1 MPQTDTSVILLK
13 EERKGLII
21 KEINLHTR
29 IYLADLA
36 TTLNVSEDTIRRD
49 INELADE
56 GKLIKIRGGAM
67 SKAYHHTSALQE
79 TYAHQNK
86 RIIAQKALSLLKD
99 GMLILIGGGTTIREL
114 IKLIPQELKATFITV
129 NPLTAVELLDK
140 PNLEIILIGG
150 QISRYSQMSI
160 GGEVYQRLSELRAD
174 LCIIGTNAIDSREGL
189 TDSDWETVQT
199 KKAMIKASAKVAI
212 LAISEKLD
220 TVMRMKITD
229 LDQIDYLIT
238 DLPADAPQ
246 TAPYRVGNVTFL

>member
-1 MPQTDTSVILLK
+1 MSVVLLK
-13 EERKGLII
+13 DERKDLII
-21 KEINLHTR
+21 KQINLHTR

-49 INELADE
+49 INDLAEE

-86 RIIAQKALSLLKD
+86 RVIAQKTLSLLKD
-99 GMLILIGGGTTIREL
+99 GMLILIGGGTTIREF
-114 IKLIPQELKATFITV
+114 IKLIPPELKATFITV

-150 QISRYSQMSI
+150 QISRYSQMSV

-174 LCIIGTNAIDSREGL
+174 LCIIGTNAIDAREGL
-189 TDSDWETVQT
+189 TDSDWETVQA
-199 KKAMIKASAKVAI
+199 KKAMLRASSKVAI

-220 TVMRMKITD
+220 TVMRMKIAD

-238 DLPADAPQ
+238 DLPADSPQ

>member
-1 MPQTDTSVILLK
+1 MPQTDTSVVLLK
-13 EERKGLII
+13 EERKGLLI

-49 INELADE
+49 INELAEE

-86 RIIAQKALSLLKD
+86 RVIAQKALSLLKD

-174 LCIIGTNAIDSREGL
+174 LCIIGTNAIDAREGL

-199 KKAMIKASAKVAI
+199 KKAMIKASSKVAI
-212 LAISEKLD
+212 LTISEKMD

-246 TAPYRVGNVTFL
+246 MAPYQMGNVTFL

>member
-1 MPQTDTSVILLK
+1 MPPTDMSVVLLK
-13 EERKGLII
+13 DERKDLIL
-21 KEINLHTR
+21 KQINLHTR

-36 TTLNVSEDTIRRD
+36 STLNVSEDTIRRD
-49 INELADE
+49 INDLAEE

-86 RIIAQKALSLLKD
+86 RVIAQKALSLLKD
-99 GMLILIGGGTTIREL
+99 DMLILIGGGTTIREF

-150 QISRYSQMSI
+150 QISRYSQMSV

-174 LCIIGTNAIDSREGL
+174 LCIIGTNAIDAREGL
-189 TDSDWETVQT
+189 TDSDWETVQA
-199 KKAMIKASAKVAI
+199 KKAMIRASSKVAI
-212 LAISEKLD
+212 LTISEKLD
-220 TVMRMKITD
+220 TVMRMKIAD

-238 DLPADAPQ
+238 DLPADSPQ
-246 TAPYRVGNVTFL
+246 TAPYRVGDVTFL

>member
-1 MPQTDTSVILLK
+1 MPPTDMSVVLLK
-13 EERKGLII
+13 DERKDLIL
-21 KEINLHTR
+21 KQINLHTR

-49 INELADE
+49 INDLAEE

-86 RIIAQKALSLLKD
+86 RVIAQKALSLLKD
-99 GMLILIGGGTTIREL
+99 DMLILIGGGTTIREF

-150 QISRYSQMSI
+150 QISRYSQMSV

-174 LCIIGTNAIDSREGL
+174 LCIIGTNAIDAREGL
-189 TDSDWETVQT
+189 TDSDWETVQA
-199 KKAMIKASAKVAI
+199 KKAMIRASSKVAI
-212 LAISEKLD
+212 LTISEKLD
-220 TVMRMKITD
+220 TVMRMKIAD

-238 DLPADAPQ
+238 DLPADSPQ
-246 TAPYRVGNVTFL
+246 TAPYRVGDVTFL

>member
-1 MPQTDTSVILLK
+1 MSVVLLK
-13 EERKGLII
+13 DERKDLIL
-21 KEINLHTR
+21 KQINLHTR

-49 INELADE
+49 INDLAEE

-86 RIIAQKALSLLKD
+86 RIIAQKTLSLLKD
-99 GMLILIGGGTTIREL
+99 GMLILIGGGTTIREF

-150 QISRYSQMSI
+150 QISRYSQMSV

-174 LCIIGTNAIDSREGL
+174 LCIIGTNAIDAREGL
-189 TDSDWETVQT
+189 TDSDWETVQA
-199 KKAMIKASAKVAI
+199 KKAMIRASSKVAI
-212 LAISEKLD
+212 LTISEKLD
-220 TVMRMKITD
+220 TVMRMKIAD

-238 DLPADAPQ
+238 DLPADSPQ
-246 TAPYRVGNVTFL
+246 TAPYRVGDVTFL